1 MVIECSV
8 CQARYRMR
16 ESMIRGFQGAEVRCR
31 KCGGIIVIMNP
42 ATVSGPAV
50 PAPPADETHPYRRSS
65 PPGETSGIPA
75 RQEHSPPE
83 HSRRGPPPG
92 ERKAQPG
99 TALAEETDIEEGVPD
114 NVYSLEHFRE
124 IRPRRSPADG
134 FDISGYIRP
143 EPSAPPPEAEPD
155 SWLTPPPEAP
165 VEKVPTADNILYE
178 PVAWQR
184 EGILPPP
191 GEDSV
196 PSPGKPIPSRMSLFH
211 KRWSGSSNL
220 HPMFPRISDIAFVYL
235 LLLLAGGVGYLVV
248 RLIAPLLASHF
259 PY

>member
-1 MVIECSV
+1 MVVECSI

-16 ESMIRGFQGAEVRCR
+16 ESMMRGFQGAEVRCR
-31 KCGGIIVIMNP
+31 KCGGIIVIMNT
-42 ATVSGPAV
+42 ATVPGPAV
-50 PAPPADETHPYRRSS
+50 PAAPAGETRAHRQPS
-65 PPGETSGIPA
+65 PPGERSGIPP
-75 RQEHSPPE
+75 RKEHSSPE
-83 HSRRGPPPG
+83 HARRGPPAG

-99 TALAEETDIEEGVPD
+99 TALAEETDIEEAVPD

-143 EPSAPPPEAEPD
+143 EPSAPFPEAEPD
-155 SWLTPPPEAP
+155 SSSTPPPEAP
-165 VEKVPTADNILYE
+165 VEKDPTADSILYE
-178 PVAWQR
+178 SVAWQK

-191 GEDSV
+191 GADPV
-196 PSPGKPIPSRMSLFH
+196 PPSREAGPPRGFFSR
-211 KRWSGSSNL
+211 KERPRSPTL

-248 RLIAPLLASHF
+248 RLIAPLFASRF

>member
-1 MVIECSV
+1 MVVECSI

-16 ESMIRGFQGAEVRCR
+16 ESMMRGFQGAEVRCR

-42 ATVSGPAV
+42 ATAPGPADPV
-50 PAPPADETHPYRRSS
+50 APAGETLAHRRSS
-65 PPGETSGIPA
+65 PPGEISGIPA

-99 TALAEETDIEEGVPD
+99 TALAEETDTEEAVPD
-114 NVYSLEHFRE
+114 NVYSLELFRE
-124 IRPRRSPADG
+124 IRPRRSLADG
-134 FDISGYIRP
+134 FDISGYIRT
-143 EPSAPPPEAEPD
+143 EPPPEANPD

-165 VEKVPTADNILYE
+165 VEKDPTADSILFE
-178 PVAWQR
+178 RVAWQK

-191 GEDSV
+191 AED
-196 PSPGKPIPSRMSLFH
+196 PAPPSREAGRSRRYFSRK
-211 KRWSGSSNL
+211 KRPRSSTL
-220 HPMFPRISDIAFVYL
+220 HPMFPQISDIAFVYL
-235 LLLLAGGVGYLVV
+235 LLLLAGGVGYLVI
-248 RLIAPLLASHF
+248 RLIAPLFTSHF